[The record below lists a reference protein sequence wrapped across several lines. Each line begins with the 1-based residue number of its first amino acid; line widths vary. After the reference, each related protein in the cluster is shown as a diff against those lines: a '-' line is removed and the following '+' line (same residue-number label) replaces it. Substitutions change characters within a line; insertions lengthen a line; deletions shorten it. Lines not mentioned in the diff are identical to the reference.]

1 MLETL
6 ASHSQ
11 LEVRSDQSY
20 LPTHRLG
27 TVRLQRLEIAVMQKQ
42 FKVAN
47 ISAARGKRYGVIE
60 AVLSHP
66 GRYMIGNSKYPLVEF
81 SVYAAC
87 KQAREKLVDLERRA
101 CHWRRC

>member
-1 MLETL
+1 MSHISCATGQAGLNMAVQEDAVL
-6 ASHSQ
+6 AQ
-11 LEVRSDQSY
+11 K
-20 LPTHRLG
+20 
-27 TVRLQRLEIAVMQKQ
+27 IAEMQKQ

-81 SVYAAC
+81 SVYAAG